1 MVKVEKMENITQTIR
16 DIPFI
21 RYIPLVSISDAIEI
35 ALLTFI
41 VYYAVKSLKD
51 TRAWSLLKGVVI
63 ILLFYLTAYILNFNV
78 ITILFQNLLLFLGIA
93 IIVIIQP
100 ELRKMIEKL
109 GSKDFNISLKNIIA
123 LIFKDR
129 KPKDTVQ
136 RLSDFSIQEI
146 VRGCSLMGK
155 AKTGALIVIECKTP
169 LNEYVESGIKVNADI
184 TSQLFINIFEKN
196 TPLHDGAVIIQ
207 NNRISA
213 ATCYLPL
220 SDSKRINKD
229 LGTRHRAGIG
239 ISEVTDSLTV
249 IVSEETGAI
258 SVARN
263 GKLLHNIDREKLAEE
278 LKSIQNIKVDK
289 PVKKIQTQGVF
300 RRNTLLKVQCIA
312 ASVILWMIVISSNN
326 PVITTV
332 IRNVPLEVINESY
345 IEDTGKTY
353 ELIDG
358 STVDVRVKDTK
369 EIVDRLNMDDI
380 RAVVDLSKLS
390 ITNAV
395 PIEVSISD
403 YPSVDASPLQQMVNI
418 SLEDIITTEVDI
430 TIAEE
435 GESNVNYY
443 VSNVELDYNTIMISG
458 AKSLI
463 NTIGEV
469 VVYIDKS
476 SITSDQTITVKPNIY
491 DKNGELM
498 DTSKFDINHSTIEA
512 TVSVSKTKLVP
523 LNITTIIRNP
533 VLNNIISS
541 IDYDTKS
548 VYVTGTDELLD
559 SITSIDISIP
569 LDISLGD
576 IARSQ
581 YVRTV
586 SLSEYI
592 TSELTVIPPYD
603 RVNIT
608 VEFVDF
614 YTKAI
619 TFNANQVGIEGLEE
633 GLVATI
639 EAKTFDV
646 DIVDTNNGIENTT
659 VTSVQPYI
667 NLAGLG
673 EGEHEV
679 TVQFRSLGD
688 NIFGDL
694 RAKVT
699 ITHSEVE

>member
-278 LKSIQNIKVDK
+278 LKSIQNVKVDK

-300 RRNTLLKVQCIA
+300 RRNTLLKVQSIA

-390 ITNAV
+390 IKKAV
-395 PIEVSISD
+395 PIEVSMSD
-403 YPSVDASPLQQMVNI
+403 
-418 SLEDIITTEVDI
+418 
-430 TIAEE
+430 
-435 GESNVNYY
+435 
-443 VSNVELDYNTIMISG
+443 
-458 AKSLI
+458 
-463 NTIGEV
+463 
-469 VVYIDKS
+469 
-476 SITSDQTITVKPNIY
+476 
-491 DKNGELM
+491 
-498 DTSKFDINHSTIEA
+498 
-512 TVSVSKTKLVP
+512 
-523 LNITTIIRNP
+523 
-533 VLNNIISS
+533 
-541 IDYDTKS
+541 
-548 VYVTGTDELLD
+548 
-559 SITSIDISIP
+559 
-569 LDISLGD
+569 
-576 IARSQ
+576 
-581 YVRTV
+581 
-586 SLSEYI
+586 
-592 TSELTVIPPYD
+592 
-603 RVNIT
+603 
-608 VEFVDF
+608 
-614 YTKAI
+614 
-619 TFNANQVGIEGLEE
+619 
-633 GLVATI
+633 
-639 EAKTFDV
+639 
-646 DIVDTNNGIENTT
+646 
-659 VTSVQPYI
+659 
-667 NLAGLG
+667 
-673 EGEHEV
+673 
-679 TVQFRSLGD
+679 
-688 NIFGDL
+688 
-694 RAKVT
+694 
-699 ITHSEVE
+699 